1 MSDQKQDELPEVV
14 NAPTKV
20 WAFDRWHEVKRFP
33 LGKMQRALEHIAP
46 LGYLMRSA
54 TQSDVAD
61 ILVNALAL
69 GGPPAIGLLSVQTD
83 EPPEW
88 LEDKDPIEGLEL
100 LAAIV
105 EVNARYFF
113 DSGNAERLKK
123 AGARIQKVIETFG
136 GATSTSSSNTSTPIA
151 T

>member
-1 MSDQKQDELPEVV
+1 MSDKDELPDLLNTPIRV
-14 NAPTKV
+14 K
-20 WAFDRWHEVKRFP
+20 AFGREHEVRRFP
-33 LGKMQRALEHIAP
+33 LGKMQRALEHVAP

-54 TQSDVAD
+54 TSGDIAD
-61 ILVNALAL
+61 TLVHALAL

-113 DSGNAERLKK
+113 DSENATRLKK

-136 GATSTSSSNTSTPIA
+136 GATSTNSSNTNTP
-151 T
+151 TVT